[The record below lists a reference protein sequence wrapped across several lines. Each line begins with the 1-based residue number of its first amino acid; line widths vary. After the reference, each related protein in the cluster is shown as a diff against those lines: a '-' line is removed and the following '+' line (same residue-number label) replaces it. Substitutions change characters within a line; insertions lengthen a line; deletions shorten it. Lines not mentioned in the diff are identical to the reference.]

1 MPEVVVIRPMYLVRW
16 ENAPQ
21 GKISTYEIDGAEL
34 HRDKIV
40 TRKPRAWRYEPKRS
54 DGTDSNL
61 CKCGAAAVDFTTTAA
76 LMAIE
81 EMLTE
86 EMVL

>member
-1 MPEVVVIRPMYLVRW
+1 MTEVVVIRPMYLVRW

-21 GKISTYEIDGAEL
+21 GKISTYEIDGTEL

-40 TRKPRAWRYEPKRS
+40 ARRPKAWRYEPRRG
-54 DGTDSNL
+54 DGTDSRL
-61 CKCGAAAVDFTTTAA
+61 CKCGVAAVDFTTTAA

-81 EMLTE
+81 ELITE
-86 EMVL
+86 EMAL